1 MRVKKENEKVDL
13 RLSSQK
19 IKIGAPGPI
28 SSRQMDGGKMKTV
41 IDFIFLD
48 SKITATAV
56 KKLKDA
62 CSLEEKVWQILTPY

>member
-1 MRVKKENEKVDL
+1 MRIKKENEKVDL

-19 IKIGAPGPI
+19 TKIGAPAPI
-28 SSRQMDGGKMKTV
+28 SSQQMDGGKMETV
-41 IDFIFLD
+41 TDFIFLD
-48 SKITATAV
+48 SKITATAA